1 MCVGMF
7 HGKTFLAMF
16 NIGVSLAVAAIP
28 EGLPICVTVT
38 LGTYIHT
45 YIFVLQIHTYIHTS
59 ALGVMRMAKK
69 NAIVKKLPAVEALGC
84 ANYICSDKTGTLCM
98 YVCMYVHANMGVWVD
113 GWTFAIYILVSMYV
127 WVDFGVCVCICVH
140 YVCAYVCM
148 YVVYEC

>member
-45 YIFVLQIHTYIHTS
+45 YIFVLQIHTYIHTYIS
-59 ALGVMRMAKK
+59 VGSDAHGEEECHRE
-69 NAIVKKLPAVEALGC
+69 EAASGGGPGLRQ
-84 ANYICSDKTGTLCM
+84 L
-98 YVCMYVHANMGVWVD
+98 H
-113 GWTFAIYILVSMYV
+113 LL
-127 WVDFGVCVCICVH
+127 
-140 YVCAYVCM
+140 
-148 YVVYEC
+148 